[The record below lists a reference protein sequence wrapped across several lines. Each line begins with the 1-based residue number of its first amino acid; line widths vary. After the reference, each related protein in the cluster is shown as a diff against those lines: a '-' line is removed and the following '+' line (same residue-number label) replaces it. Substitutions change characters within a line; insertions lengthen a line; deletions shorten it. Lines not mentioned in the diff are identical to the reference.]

1 LNLSYLKKN
10 ILTIIA
16 GTYPLLMATS
26 ILFAEIISIFF
37 ILVSFFF
44 LRGKI
49 FLFFKNYYIKILI
62 IFFLYLIFNSLLIS
76 KNISLSLER
85 SLPFIRFILLIVA
98 FSFLTF
104 EKKIIKIELLI
115 NLWSI
120 TLLFLNLDL
129 VYQYYNSEN
138 KDLFGFQSP
147 YPGRLSGIMGEE
159 MKIALILY
167 GFGSIIIS
175 YFAFKKKFNQLII
188 FSFITLIG
196 VFLTNERSNIL
207 KLIFI
212 LFFFFIFLKNMN
224 FKKKIFIFFLTSFI
238 ILFFLTLH
246 KPSYQRFVKEKIFN
260 QFSYQDLKN
269 KNFIEAISNSN
280 YGQTFFLAYNI
291 FIDNIV
297 FGVGQKTFRVECQ
310 KYINTLKYYNPQLPT
325 CSTHP
330 HNTIIE
336 IASELGLIGILIFFF
351 IMYLVI
357 FKLIRKNK
365 HKDFNLMLG
374 PILFMISQTLLPL
387 PSGSFFTNYFAIIF
401 WLNFAFVFKFLKN

>member
-26 ILFAEIISIFF
+26 ILFAEILSIVL

-212 LFFFFIFLKNMN
+212 LFFF
-224 FKKKIFIFFLTSFI
+224 
-238 ILFFLTLH
+238 LFF
-246 KPSYQRFVKEKIFN
+246 
-260 QFSYQDLKN
+260 
-269 KNFIEAISNSN
+269 
-280 YGQTFFLAYNI
+280 
-291 FIDNIV
+291 
-297 FGVGQKTFRVECQ
+297 
-310 KYINTLKYYNPQLPT
+310 
-325 CSTHP
+325 
-330 HNTIIE
+330 
-336 IASELGLIGILIFFF
+336 
-351 IMYLVI
+351 
-357 FKLIRKNK
+357 
-365 HKDFNLMLG
+365 
-374 PILFMISQTLLPL
+374 
-387 PSGSFFTNYFAIIF
+387 
-401 WLNFAFVFKFLKN
+401 